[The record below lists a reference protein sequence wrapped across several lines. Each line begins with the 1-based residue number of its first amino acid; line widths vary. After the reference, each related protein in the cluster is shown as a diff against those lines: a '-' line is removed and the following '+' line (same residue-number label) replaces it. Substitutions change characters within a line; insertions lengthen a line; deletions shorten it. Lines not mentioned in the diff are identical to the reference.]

1 MVEPEVAAAVAEA
14 AAEVDHGVVVQADP
28 AGEAAA
34 AVAKVGAVAVEK
46 VEVAVEGVAVVEVE
60 AEEEVT
66 TVTVTVEVEVVA
78 PLPEVRTA
86 GVLILCVRY
95 LLEGPQAETAAHLHL
110 CNGPI

>member
-14 AAEVDHGVVVQADP
+14 AAEGDHGVVVQADP

-66 TVTVTVEVEVVA
+66 TVTVEVEVVA
-78 PLPEVRTA
+78 PLPVVRTA

>member
-66 TVTVTVEVEVVA
+66 TVTVEVEVVA

>member
-14 AAEVDHGVVVQADP
+14 AAEVDPGVVVQADP

-66 TVTVTVEVEVVA
+66 TVTVEVEVVA